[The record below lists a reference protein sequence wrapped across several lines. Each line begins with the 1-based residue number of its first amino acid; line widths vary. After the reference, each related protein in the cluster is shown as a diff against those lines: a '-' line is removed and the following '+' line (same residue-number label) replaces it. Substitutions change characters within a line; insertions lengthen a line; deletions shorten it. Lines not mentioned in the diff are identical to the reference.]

1 MPEKILVVDDDLE
14 TLVLIGKMLQ
24 GHGYTI
30 LAASNGAQA
39 LTMARN
45 EIPDLIVLD
54 IMMPDI
60 DGYEV
65 AQELRKDPEIGDI
78 PIIMFTA
85 KGQVDDKVAGYE
97 AGADDYLTKP
107 VHPIELVAHVRSLLT
122 RTKVKSAP
130 AARPA
135 VVSRKKFIV
144 GVVGTKGGL
153 GVSTLVLNLAA
164 CYARLSKTD
173 TIAVEL
179 RPGQGTWAGD
189 LGITPAGGLEELL
202 TLNSPDITPQII
214 ESHLTGT
221 SFNNRLLLASNQFLN
236 MDCGLLAEKL
246 AVIINNLDQ
255 LSPVVFLDIGTLF
268 FPGLEKVISLCQEIL
283 VVTDAMP
290 STVRRTRIVIDEI
303 NEMTTMVNKNID
315 LVLNNHIRSDLQ
327 LNAEQ
332 ISKMIP
338 AYQVKVMIP
347 PAPEQIYQAVQKQTP
362 LARIQP
368 EVLYSQQVNEL
379 AKLIH
384 SKVS

>member
-1 MPEKILVVDDDLE
+1 
-14 TLVLIGKMLQ
+14 
-24 GHGYTI
+24 
-30 LAASNGAQA
+30 
-39 LTMARN
+39 
-45 EIPDLIVLD
+45 
-54 IMMPDI
+54 MMPDI

-122 RTKVKSAP
+122 RTKVKSTP
-130 AARPA
+130 TARPA
-135 VVSRKKFIV
+135 AAARKKFIV
-144 GVVGTKGGL
+144 GVVGTKGGV

-164 CYARLSKTD
+164 SYARLSKTD
-173 TIAVEL
+173 AVAVEL

-202 TLNSPDITPQII
+202 TLNTSDITPQAI
-214 ESHLTGT
+214 ESRLTGT
-221 SFNNRLLLASNQFLN
+221 SFNNRLLLASNQF
-236 MDCGLLAEKL
+236 MKIDCAVLSERLA
-246 AVIINNLDQ
+246 AIINNLDQ

-268 FPGLEKVISLCQEIL
+268 FPGVENLISLCQEIL

-290 STVRRTRIVIDEI
+290 TTVRRTRIVIDEI
-303 NEMTTMVNKNID
+303 NEMTAKVSKNID

-338 AYQVKVMIP
+338 AYEVKVMIP
-347 PAPEQIYQAVQKQTP
+347 TAPEQIYQAVQKQTP
-362 LARIQP
+362 LTRIQP
-368 EVLYSQQVNEL
+368 EILYSQQINEL

-384 SKVS
+384 HRVG

>member
-1 MPEKILVVDDDLE
+1 MAEKILVVDDDLE

-39 LTMARN
+39 MTMARN

-65 AQELRKDPEIGDI
+65 TQELRKDTEIGDI

-122 RTKVKSAP
+122 RTKSKQVP
-130 AARPA
+130 AAKPA
-135 VVSRKKFIV
+135 PITRKKFII

-164 CYARLSKTD
+164 SYAQLSKSD
-173 TIAVEL
+173 SIAVEL

-189 LGITPAGGLEELL
+189 LGISSAGGLEELL
-202 TLNSPDITPQII
+202 SLSTSDITPQTI

-221 SFNNRLLLASNQFLN
+221 SFNNRLLLASNQVV
-236 MDCGLLAEKL
+236 DIDYVLLADKL
-246 AVIINNLDQ
+246 AAIVNNLDQ
-255 LSPVVFLDIGTLF
+255 LSPVVFLDIGTPF
-268 FPGLEKVISLCQEIL
+268 FPGFEKIISLCQEIL

-290 STVRRTRIVIDEI
+290 PTVKRTKIVIDEI
-303 NEMTTMVNKNID
+303 NEMTANISKNID
-315 LVLNNHIRSDLQ
+315 LVLNNHVRSDLQ

-347 PAPEQIYQAVQKQTP
+347 PAPEQIYQAVQKQAP
-362 LARIQP
+362 LTRIQP
-368 EVLYSQQVNEL
+368 EVLYSQQVYEL

-384 SKVS
+384 NRIG